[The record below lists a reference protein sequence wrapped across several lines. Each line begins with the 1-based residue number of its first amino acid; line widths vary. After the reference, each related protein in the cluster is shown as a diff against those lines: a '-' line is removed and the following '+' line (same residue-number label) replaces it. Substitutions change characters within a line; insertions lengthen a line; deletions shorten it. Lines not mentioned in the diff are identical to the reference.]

1 VRRVLWPALRAEL
14 TKAYTVRSTW
24 WSLLVAVVLSVGL
37 AALISLSL
45 RDNPV
50 RGTGEWDPVAMG
62 YLGLTMGL
70 VVLVVFGVMVVSAEF
85 TSGTIRASLA
95 AVPRRG
101 VFFTAKALAVTVIAT
116 VVAVPTAFAAF
127 FAAQAV
133 LGERGVS
140 LGEPEVLRAVLGAAA
155 YLALMCVF
163 ATGVAMM
170 LRSTALCLG
179 ILIPIL
185 FLNSQGLSNMPAIR
199 VVTQYLPDQAG
210 MVLMQTVRR
219 GRGVFAWTDYGPAGA
234 FAILLAWAL
243 LALGG
248 GYLVLRR
255 HDA

>member
-1 VRRVLWPALRAEL
+1 MSVLGAALRGEL
-14 TKAYTVRSTW
+14 TKARTVRSTW
-24 WSLLVAVVLSVGL
+24 WSLGLAVVLSVGL

-50 RGTGEWDPVAMG
+50 RGSGEWDPVMMG

-101 VFFTAKALAVTVIAT
+101 VLFAAKALASAAVAV
-116 VVAVPTAFAAF
+116 VVAVPTAFGAF
-127 FAAQAV
+127 FAAQTV
-133 LGERGVS
+133 FGERGVS
-140 LGEPEVLRAVLGAAA
+140 LGDDQALRAVLGAAA
-155 YLALMCVF
+155 YLVLMCVF

-185 FLNSQGLSNMPAIR
+185 FLNSQGLANMPAIR
-199 VVTQYLPDQAG
+199 AVTQYLPDQAG
-210 MVLMQTVRR
+210 MVLMQTVHR
-219 GRGVFAWTDYGPAGA
+219 GRGVLAWTDYGPAGA
-234 FAILLAWAL
+234 FAILLGWTL
-243 LALGG
+243 LALAG
-248 GYLVLRR
+248 GYVVLRR
-255 HDA
+255 YDA